1 MEKRKFVETFD
12 LSLQDIMDTN
22 MLFSGK
28 VVVFG
33 GDFRQ
38 TLPVVQN
45 VKKKRFYLLKYV
57 EFKHL
62 KLS

>member
-22 MLFSGK
+22 MLFGGK